1 VVGVDEG
8 DDSLTLPIM
17 SVGGKG
23 VISVV
28 ANLVPKDVSSL
39 CAAAL
44 RGDWVEARRLHHKL
58 YPLSKAM
65 FVETSPIPVKTAMGW
80 LDLCAPDVRPP
91 LASLEKP
98 SLEKLEKTLREYG
111 LVGPRRKH
119 PVC

>member
-1 VVGVDEG
+1 MSKKIARCSLYVLGMACLTVQAAEPLTSLDKL
-8 DDSLTLPIM
+8 DSIRLVRNSTSPNR
-17 SVGGKG
+17 S
-23 VISVV
+23 ISVKSWQTV
-28 ANLVPKDVSSL
+28 K
-39 CAAAL
+39 
-44 RGDWVEARRLHHKL
+44 G
-58 YPLSKAM
+58 SKVM

-91 LASLEKP
+91 LACLEKP